1 MGAIEAGEED
11 PMATFDRR
19 PVFALLL
26 SAGLLGLLAPS
37 LRAQSFTGSVTGT
50 VKDESGGVLAHIEV
64 RLVNES
70 TNEKRNQLTADSGNF
85 TFPLV
90 PPGRYRL
97 EVETGGFR
105 KYVRSLI
112 TVEVQQQVVINP
124 ILQVGGMAEALEV
137 KGETPLLQPTTS
149 SLGQVVDNRKI
160 VELPLSGRN
169 TLALIGLTSGAQPVG
184 QFGGIPARTNAYN
197 QGFFSTSGS
206 QVLTNETLIDGL
218 PANAAL
224 FNAPAYVPVVDSVQ
238 EFKVQTSTLPAEFG
252 RTGGGVVNIV
262 TKSGGNELH
271 GTGYEFFRNKDLS
284 ANNWFNNRAGIP
296 RPLSTL
302 HQFGATLGGRIKL
315 PSLYDGRDKTFW
327 FVSYEGL
334 REDRGLTQTFTIP
347 TPEQLQGDFSKT
359 RNNAGQLIVIYD
371 PLTTRPD
378 PNNPGRFI
386 RDPFPG
392 NRIPANRID
401 PVAASIRSFWPAPN
415 TAGTA
420 AGANNFIGNGA
431 ARNVQ
436 NQFSVRLDHSFSLG
450 HKLSARFALSNVQRG
465 AVDFFD
471 NGGGWVNPGGGGV
484 PLVFNA
490 RNVSLDY
497 TWTVKPTLLFNARY
511 GFVRQFVGK
520 EPALTGL
527 DLASI
532 GFPASFN
539 QQAFWRAL
547 PAFQPSGF
555 RAIAPAS
562 SDLIDRTDNTHAFQA
577 SLTKVFSRHTVKLGA
592 DVRYIPIGE
601 LQPNAPQ
608 GVFNFDS
615 RFTGADP
622 LSASAASGHSIA
634 SFLLGLPSSGS
645 IDFNPLVDISSNY
658 FGGYVQDDFKVSS
671 RLTLNLG
678 LRYEVETGRSER
690 EDRLSWFDP
699 SAASPIASRVGLPAL
714 RGGLKFAGV
723 DGNPRRQKDTDFN
736 NFGPRVGFAYTL
748 DPKTVMRGG
757 YGVFYLPMTGDDT
770 GRNLGGEGFF
780 AATSYVSSL
789 DGGIT
794 PAGRL
799 SNPFPNGL
807 NQPPGSSQGLL
818 TLLGQD
824 IITVLRNDRTAYAQ
838 EWNLN
843 LQRELPGGF
852 LFDIAYAGMKGSKLP
867 IDLQLNQLPD
877 QHLTLGPQLLQRVPN
892 PFFGLVTVGPLSQ
905 ATVTRGQLLRPFPQF
920 GNVNVR
926 AVHQGSSIYHAL
938 QVKVERRFSHGFSL
952 LGAYTFSKLLTDA
965 GSRLAINFASPGIQ
979 NSNNLSAERSLGN
992 VDIPHR
998 AVLSY
1003 NWELPFGSG
1012 RALLSGA
1019 HGALG
1024 WLVSG
1029 WQVNGITTIQSGPP
1043 LGLTTAVNQT
1053 NSFGGGSRPN
1063 SSGQSARLEGP
1074 VVERLGRYFD
1084 TSVFSQPPAFT
1095 FGNTARTLPD
1105 VRAPGSVNFDFSVFK
1120 NISLGGRAKAQLRV
1134 EAFNLFNHPNFGGP
1148 GTTFGTSTFG
1158 VISSAADARVVQLGL
1173 KLLF

>member
-1 MGAIEAGEED
+1 M
-11 PMATFDRR
+11 TFDRR
-19 PVFALLL
+19 PFLTLLL
-26 SAGLLGLLAPS
+26 SAWFVGGSTPC
-37 LRAQSFTGSVTGT
+37 LRAQSFTGSITGT
-50 VKDESGGVLAHIEV
+50 VKDESGGVLAHMEV

-70 TNEKRNQLTADSGNF
+70 TNEQKRQVTADSGNF

-90 PPGRYRL
+90 PSGTYRL
-97 EVETGGFR
+97 EVETAGFK
-105 KYVRSLI
+105 KYVRSHI

-124 ILQVGGMAEALEV
+124 VLHVGGVAEAVEV

-206 QVLTNETLIDGL
+206 QVLTNETLIDGV

-271 GTGYEFFRNKDLS
+271 GTGYEFFRNQDLS
-284 ANNWFNNRAGIP
+284 ANNWFNNRAGTP

-302 HQFGATLGGRIKL
+302 HQFGATLGGPLKV
-315 PSLYDGRDKTFW
+315 PNVYDGRDKTFW

-334 REDRGLTQTFTIP
+334 REDRGLTQIFTIP
-347 TPEQLQGDFSKT
+347 TPEQLRGDFSRT
-359 RNNAGQLIVIYD
+359 FNSSGQLILIYD

-401 PVAASIRSFWPAPN
+401 PVAARISGFWPAPN
-415 TAGTA
+415 TTGTA
-420 AGANNFIGNGA
+420 GGGNNFIGNGT

-436 NQFSVRLDHSFSLG
+436 NQFTIRLDHAVSPR

-465 AVDFFD
+465 AVDFFG
-471 NGGGWVNPGGGGV
+471 NEGGWVNPGGGGV
-484 PLVFNA
+484 PLVFNG
-490 RNVSLDY
+490 RHTSLDY
-497 TWTVKPTLLFNARY
+497 TWTVSNTVVFNARY

-527 DLASI
+527 DLTTI

-539 QQAFWRAL
+539 QQTFWRAL

-562 SDLIDRTDNTHAFQA
+562 SDLIERGDNTHAFQT
-577 SLTKVFSRHTVKLGA
+577 SLTKVFSRHTLKLGA
-592 DVRYIPIGE
+592 DVRHIPIRE

-622 LSASAASGHSIA
+622 LSASASSGHSVA

-645 IDFNPLVDISSNY
+645 IDFNPALSISSNY
-658 FGGYVQDDFKVSS
+658 FGGYLQDDFRVSS
-671 RLTLNLG
+671 KLTLNLG
-678 LRYEVETGRSER
+678 LRYEVETGRRER
-690 EDRLSWFDP
+690 QDRLSWFDP
-699 SAASPIASRVGLPAL
+699 DVPNPIGPKVGLPNL
-714 RGGLKFAGV
+714 RGGLQFAGV

-736 NFGPRVGFAYTL
+736 NLGPRLGFAYTL
-748 DPKTVMRGG
+748 DAKTVVRGG
-757 YGVFYLPMTGDDT
+757 YGIFYLPMTGDDT

-799 SNPFPNGL
+799 GNPFPSGL
-807 NQPPGSSQGLL
+807 NQPPGSSEGLV

-824 IITVLRNDRTAYAQ
+824 IITVFRNDRTAYAQ
-838 EWNLN
+838 EWNLDF
-843 LQRELPGGF
+843 QREIPGGF
-852 LFDIAYAGMKGSKLP
+852 LLDIAYAGMKGTKLP
-867 IDLQLNQLPD
+867 IDIQLNQLPD
-877 QHLTLGPQLLQRVPN
+877 QYLSLGPQLLQRIPN
-892 PFFGLVTVGPLSQ
+892 PFFGFVTVGPLSQ
-905 ATVTRGQLLRPFPQF
+905 ATVTRGQLLRPYPQF

-926 AVHQGSSIYHAL
+926 AVHEGSSIYHAL

-952 LGAYTFSKLLTDA
+952 LGAYTFSKLLTNV

-979 NSNNLSAERSLGN
+979 NSNDLRAERAPGN
-992 VDIPHR
+992 VDVPHR
-998 AVLSY
+998 AVISY

-1012 RALLSGA
+1012 RALLGGA
-1019 HGALG
+1019 RGFGG

-1063 SSGQSARLEGP
+1063 TSGKSARLEGP
-1074 VVERLGRYFD
+1074 LEDRLGRYFD

-1095 FGNTARTLPD
+1095 FGNTARTLSD

-1120 NISLGGRAKAQLRV
+1120 NTSLGGRAKLQLRI
-1134 EAFNLFNHPNFGGP
+1134 EAFNLLNHPNFGTP

-1158 VISSAADARVVQLGL
+1158 VISSAADARVIQLGV
-1173 KLLF
+1173 KLLY